1 MPKRIV
7 LTTSAAR
14 SGWPRTRHAV
24 NAYSRRWRTVAPAS
38 GKGAV
43 ELAMEKEA
51 GLGSLAG
58 RDRRMQGFGGLR
70 RQRRGALVPRPYSIA
85 SASSRVTPSAAD
97 YAFEIGAGAS

>member
-1 MPKRIV
+1 M
-7 LTTSAAR
+7 
-14 SGWPRTRHAV
+14 
-24 NAYSRRWRTVAPAS
+24 
-38 GKGAV
+38 

-51 GLGSLAG
+51 GLESLAA

-70 RQRRGALVPRPYSIA
+70 RQRRETLVPRPYSIA